1 MTRDVGVVGAVKVAP
16 SVLSADFGALAEAV
30 GEVASAADWLHVDV
44 MDAHFVP
51 NLTIGPPVVASL
63 RRHSGLYFDR
73 HLMMTNPG
81 DYLRAFKEA
90 GADGCTVHAEIG
102 ATDILSPRC
111 EAWAYVPAW
120 PSTPTRHSRRS
131 TPHLD
136 HIDLVLCM
144 TVFPGFG
151 GQAFMPEVM
160 GKVREVRR
168 AVAESGLLVDIE
180 VDGGINGRTAVVAAQ
195 RGRTCWWLVRPS
207 SGTSAPGR
215 RWRPSATLR
224 WARSRL
230 PARLE
235 GDSGDGG

>member
-63 RRHSGLYFDR
+63 RRHSGLYFDC

-102 ATDILSPRC
+102 ATDDLVAEMRGLGLRAGVAVNPDTPF
-111 EAWAYVPAW
+111 EAIDA
-120 PSTPTRHSRRS
+120 
-131 TPHLD
+131 HLD

-168 AVAESGLLVDIE
+168 AVAERGLSVDIE
-180 VDGGINGRTAVVAAQ
+180 VDGGINGRTAAVAAQ
-195 RGRTCWWLVRPS
+195 AGANVLVAGSAIFGHVRPWEAVEAIRNAAL
-207 SGTSAPGR
+207 GTVAAPG
-215 RWRPSATLR
+215 S
-224 WARSRL
+224 S
-230 PARLE
+230 
-235 GDSGDGG
+235 